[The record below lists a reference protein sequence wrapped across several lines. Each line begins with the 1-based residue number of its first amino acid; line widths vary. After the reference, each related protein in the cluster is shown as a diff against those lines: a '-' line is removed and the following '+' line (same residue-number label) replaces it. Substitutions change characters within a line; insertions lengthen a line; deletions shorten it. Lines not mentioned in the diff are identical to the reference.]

1 MKTDKVEGRHKTP
14 ALMTDHGECP
24 KGSQHGA
31 EMETRESPGSILDLV
46 VGEGWPEMAMVEDE
60 EGKETWG

>member
-1 MKTDKVEGRHKTP
+1 
-14 ALMTDHGECP
+14 MTDRGECP

-31 EMETRESPGSILDLV
+31 EMETRESAGSILDLV